1 MENVKKPKI
10 PVILYEE
17 PLPGEKNV
25 NPIPYIEIGIDEE
38 MPPVLFISEYKET
51 GEFEVGS
58 DGGQAAIVDM
68 LIHKFIDLD
77 HLKDKL
83 DPKTY
88 DKIRVALGMQPLKV
102 AQKAGQKI
110 LDNVFVKA
118 TENKN
123 KLKTDE
129 KARSERAFK
138 LGENLRKKGE
148 AFLEDNKEKNKD

>member
-1 MENVKKPKI
+1 METAKKPKI

-17 PLPGEKNV
+17 PLPGEEGR
-25 NPIPYIEIGIDEE
+25 NPIPYLEVGIDEE

-68 LIHKFIDLD
+68 LIHKFVDLD

-83 DPKTY
+83 DSKTY
-88 DKIRVALGMQPLKV
+88 DKIRIALGMQPLKV

-118 TENKN
+118 AENKN

-129 KARSERAFK
+129 EARSKRAFK
-138 LGENLRKKGE
+138 LGEDLRKKAE
-148 AFLEDNKEKNKD
+148 VFLKDSKEKDKD